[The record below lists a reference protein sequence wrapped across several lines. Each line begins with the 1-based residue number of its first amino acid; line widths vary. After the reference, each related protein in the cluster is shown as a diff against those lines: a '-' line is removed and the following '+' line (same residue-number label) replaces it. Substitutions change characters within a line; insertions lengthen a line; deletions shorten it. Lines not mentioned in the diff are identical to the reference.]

1 MSGNTASSNRREC
14 LTSSTQQL
22 HKLIAVLL
30 PRGKEGEKAV
40 TEVQS
45 LSAFFFFSNSL
56 QNIKVSLLFCT
67 LALPLLA
74 RTPSCRESTSVSVFR
89 GFLWFTAAAFVFRGG
104 WVAFG
109 FVFLCFPPLYI
120 YIYIFPFHTVFYILR
135 ISRAQL
141 QMPAAAFSAQCL
153 QQQLSQ
159 TKSSPGSQIK
169 KKMLRDTETISLT
182 HKDCNCHSL
191 SVVFCGKLTCWERW
205 GKSY

>member
-45 LSAFFFFSNSL
+45 LSAFFFFLIPSRISKSL
-56 QNIKVSLLFCT
+56 SFFAHLLYLCWQELRVAGSQLQCLSSEGSFGSQLQRLCSGGVGLLLVLFSFVS
-67 LALPLLA
+67 
-74 RTPSCRESTSVSVFR
+74 
-89 GFLWFTAAAFVFRGG
+89 
-104 WVAFG
+104 
-109 FVFLCFPPLYI
+109 PLYI

>member
-45 LSAFFFFSNSL
+45 LSAFFFFLIPSRISKSL
-56 QNIKVSLLFCT
+56 SFFAHLLY
-67 LALPLLA
+67 
-74 RTPSCRESTSVSVFR
+74 
-89 GFLWFTAAAFVFRGG
+89 LWWQELRVAGSQLQCLSSEGSFGSQLQHLRSGGG

-120 YIYIFPFHTVFYILR
+120 YIYLPFTLCFTFWEFPGLSFK
-135 ISRAQL
+135 
-141 QMPAAAFSAQCL
+141 CL
-153 QQQLSQ
+153 LQLSVLSV
-159 TKSSPGSQIK
+159 SSNNYHRPNPVQDLKLK
-169 KKMLRDTETISLT
+169 KK
-182 HKDCNCHSL
+182 KKNA
-191 SVVFCGKLTCWERW
+191 
-205 GKSY
+205 

>member
-89 GFLWFTAAAFVFRGG
+89 GFLWFTAAAFVFRGVG
-104 WVAFG
+104 LLLVLFS
-109 FVFLCFPPLYI
+109 FVSPLYI
-120 YIYIFPFHTVFYILR
+120 YIYISLSHCVLHFENFQGSVTNACCGFQCSVSPATIITDQIQSR
-135 ISRAQL
+135 IS
-141 QMPAAAFSAQCL
+141 
-153 QQQLSQ
+153 
-159 TKSSPGSQIK
+159 
-169 KKMLRDTETISLT
+169 
-182 HKDCNCHSL
+182 N
-191 SVVFCGKLTCWERW
+191 
-205 GKSY
+205 

>member
-1 MSGNTASSNRREC
+1 M
-14 LTSSTQQL
+14 
-22 HKLIAVLL
+22 
-30 PRGKEGEKAV
+30 
-40 TEVQS
+40 
-45 LSAFFFFSNSL
+45 
-56 QNIKVSLLFCT
+56 
-67 LALPLLA
+67 
-74 RTPSCRESTSVSVFR
+74 SVFR

-109 FVFLCFPPLYI
+109 FVFLCFPPL

-169 KKMLRDTETISLT
+169 KKKKKCLEIQRP
-182 HKDCNCHSL
+182 SL
-191 SVVFCGKLTCWERW
+191 SHTRIATVTPCQLFSVEN
-205 GKSY
+205 

>member
-120 YIYIFPFHTVFYILR
+120 YIYFPFTLCFTFWEFPGLSYKCLLR
-135 ISRAQL
+135 
-141 QMPAAAFSAQCL
+141 
-153 QQQLSQ
+153 LSVLSV
-159 TKSSPGSQIK
+159 SSNNYHRPNPVQDLKLK
-169 KKMLRDTETISLT
+169 KKCLEIQRP
-182 HKDCNCHSL
+182 SL
-191 SVVFCGKLTCWERW
+191 SHTRIATVIPCQLFSVGN
-205 GKSY
+205 